1 MFNKKSKKV
10 INENIKIT
18 ENLLIENSKLKLDKL
33 FKKYGTSQEGISI
46 TDVDDKLEEYGK
58 NIIDIKDNNNI
69 WHRLKEAFINPF
81 NIVLTIVAI
90 ITFITDV
97 VIATD
102 KDYATFILISST
114 ILISAIISYKEQ
126 TKSEIAAKKLKK
138 MITNKMEV
146 IRDGN
151 QVTVDIENIVP
162 GDIVKLSSGDMI
174 PGDVRFIETKDLFID
189 QAALTGESNP
199 VEKFSEFK
207 KYETI
212 TDISNIGF
220 MGTNIVSGSSKAIVL
235 TTGNNTYFG
244 SMAKSLYSVNEK
256 NSFEKGIDDITKI
269 LIRFMFVLV
278 PVVLVVNYFSVGNI
292 LTSLIFAITIAV
304 GLTPEMLPVITTSTL
319 AKGAVEMSKKKTI
332 VKRLSSIQTFGQM
345 NILCTDKTGTL
356 TEDRV
361 ILEKYMDASGKES
374 LRILKH
380 AFLNSYFQTGL
391 KNLIDVAI
399 IERAAKENMNILKEQ
414 YVRED
419 EIPFDFS
426 RRRMSVVLRDE
437 KGKRQ
442 LITKGA
448 VDEVLSICSYIDF
461 DGTAIKMTDELREKA
476 YKVYEENNKEGL
488 RVLAVA
494 QKNEI
499 HDVNTFGVQDE
510 SCMVLIGFVG
520 FLDPPKQS
528 SKKAINALKKYG
540 VDTVVL
546 TGDSQGVAIKVCQKV
561 GIDTKNAIS
570 GKDIEALTDEEL
582 KEKVINCHLF
592 SKLSPMQKQRIVR
605 LFQENGN
612 TVGYM
617 GDGINDSPA
626 LKQADVGI
634 SVDTAVD
641 IAKETADII
650 LLEKDLNVLEEGVI
664 NGRKTFTNLL
674 KYIKMATSGNF
685 GNMISVIIASI
696 FLPFLPMLPVHILI
710 QNLLNDFAQIGM
722 PFDNVDNEY
731 IKNPKTWNTKGIKKF
746 MFNFGLI
753 STALDILCF
762 IVLWFIFGFNTNEKA
777 VMFQSGWFVF
787 GILSQTLI
795 IHLIR
800 TNKIP
805 FIKSK
810 SSKQLL
816 ISTFSVVIITTII
829 SFTNISVIFDL
840 AKLPYWYMLW
850 IIALMLVYII
860 LIQIYK
866 KIYIKN
872 NKEWL

>member
-1 MFNKKSKKV
+1 M
-10 INENIKIT
+10 
-18 ENLLIENSKLKLDKL
+18 
-33 FKKYGTSQEGISI
+33 
-46 TDVDDKLEEYGK
+46 
-58 NIIDIKDNNNI
+58 
-69 WHRLKEAFINPF
+69 KEAFINPF

-90 ITFITDV
+90 ITIITDV
-97 VIATD
+97 VIATN
-102 KDYATFILISST
+102 KDYATFILITST

-199 VEKFSEFK
+199 VEKFSELK

-570 GKDIEALTDEEL
+570 GKDLDNINDEEL
-582 KEKVINCHLF
+582 KEKIKKCHLF
-592 SKLSPMQKQRIVR
+592 SKLSPMQKQRVVR

-800 TNKIP
+800 TNKMP

-816 ISTFSVVIITTII
+816 ISTFSVVIVTTII

-840 AKLPYWYMLW
+840 AKLPYGYMLW
-850 IIALMLVYII
+850 IVVLMLVYII

>member
-1 MFNKKSKKV
+1 MSKVNNEKDYEKVENK
-10 INENIKIT
+10 IK
-18 ENLLIENSKLKLDKL
+18 ENSKLNVDKL
-33 FKKYGTSQEGISI
+33 LKKYKTSLDGIS
-46 TDVDDKLEEYGK
+46 VVEVEERMEEYGK
-58 NIIDIKDNNNI
+58 NIIEIKDQNTV
-69 WHRLKEAFINPF
+69 WHRIKEAFINPF
-81 NIVLTIVAI
+81 NIVLMIVAI

-102 KDYATFILISST
+102 KDYATFILIVST
-114 ILISAIISYKEQ
+114 VLISAIISYNEQ
-126 TKSEIAAKKLKK
+126 TKSYTAARKLKK
-138 MITNKMEV
+138 MITNKMDL

-151 QVTVDIENIVP
+151 VVTVDIENVVP

-174 PGDVRFIETKDLFID
+174 PGDVRFLETKDLFID
-189 QAALTGESNP
+189 QSSLTGESNP
-199 VEKFSEFK
+199 VEKFSELK
-207 KYETI
+207 EYDSV

-220 MGTNIVSGSSKAIVL
+220 MGTNIVSGSSKALVL
-235 TTGNNTYFG
+235 STGNNTYFA
-244 SMAKSLYSVNEK
+244 SMAKSLYTVNEK
-256 NSFEKGIDDITKI
+256 NSFEIGIEDITKI
-269 LIRFMFVLV
+269 LIRFMFILV
-278 PVVLVVNYFSVGNI
+278 PIVLVVNFFSVGDI
-292 LTSLIFAITIAV
+292 LSSLIFAITIAV

-356 TEDRV
+356 TEDKV
-361 ILEKYMDASGKES
+361 ILEKYMDVSGKES

-391 KNLIDVAI
+391 KNLIDVAVI
-399 IERAAKENMNILKEQ
+399 SRAEKENMNILKEK

-419 EIPFDFS
+419 EIPFDFA
-426 RRRMSVVLRDE
+426 RRRMSVVLRDDT
-437 KGKRQ
+437 GKRQ

-448 VDEVLSICSYIDF
+448 VDEILSICSFIDF
-461 DGTAIKMTDELREKA
+461 DGKVVEMTDELRQQA
-476 YKVYEENNKEGL
+476 YKVYEENNNDGL
-488 RVLAVA
+488 RVIAVA

-510 SCMVLIGFVG
+510 SNMVLIGFVG
-520 FLDPPKQS
+520 FLDPPKES
-528 SKKAINALKKYG
+528 AKKAISALKKYG

-546 TGDSQGVAIKVCQKV
+546 TGDSEGVAIKVCKKV
-561 GIDTKNAIS
+561 GIDTENALS
-570 GKDIEALTDEEL
+570 GKDVEKLTDEEL
-582 KEKVINCHLF
+582 KEKVKNCHLF
-592 SKLSPMQKQRIVR
+592 SKLSPMQKQRVVR
-605 LFQENGN
+605 IFQENGN

-617 GDGINDSPA
+617 GDGINDSPP

-664 NGRKTFTNLL
+664 NGRRTFTNLL

-722 PFDNVDNEY
+722 PFDNVDDEY
-731 IKNPKTWNTKGIKKF
+731 IRKPKTWNTEGIKKF
-746 MFNFGLI
+746 MFHFGLI
-753 STALDILCF
+753 STILDMMCF
-762 IVLWFIFGFNTNEKA
+762 FVLWVVFKFNTVEKA

-800 TNKIP
+800 TSKIP
-805 FIKSK
+805 FVESK

-816 ISTFSVVIITTII
+816 ISTFAVLCITLIIA
-829 SFTNISVIFDL
+829 FTNISVIFDL
-840 AKLPYWYMLW
+840 SKLPYMYLVW
-850 IIALMLVYII
+850 IAILMSIYI
-860 LIQIYK
+860 LFIQVYK
-866 KIYIKN
+866 KFYIKQ

>member
-1 MFNKKSKKV
+1 MKK
-10 INENIKIT
+10 INNENLKNT
-18 ENLLIENSKLKLDKL
+18 EKLIIEDSKLNIDKL
-33 FKKYGTSQEGISI
+33 LKKYKTSFEGISVV
-46 TDVDDKLEEYGK
+46 DVDDRINKYGR
-58 NIIDIKDNNNI
+58 NIIDIKDNNTI
-69 WHRLKEAFINPF
+69 WHRLKEALINPF
-81 NIVLTIVAI
+81 NIVLFIVAI
-90 ITFITDV
+90 ITYITDV
-97 VIATD
+97 VMATQ
-102 KDYATFILISST
+102 KDYATFILIVST
-114 ILISAIISYKEQ
+114 ILISAIISFNEQ
-126 TKSEIAAKKLKK
+126 TKSQIAAKKLKK
-138 MITNKMEV
+138 MISNKMDV
-146 IRDGN
+146 IRDDN
-151 QVTVDIENIVP
+151 HVTIDIENVVP

-199 VEKFSEFK
+199 VEKFSDLKEFD
-207 KYETI
+207 TI

-220 MGTNIVSGSSKAIVL
+220 MGTNIVSGSSTAVVL

-244 SMAKSLYSVNEK
+244 TMAKSIYSVAEK
-256 NSFEKGIDDITKI
+256 NTFEKGIDDITKI
-269 LIRFMFVLV
+269 LIRFMIILV
-278 PVVLVVNYFSVGNI
+278 PIVLVVNYLSIGDI
-292 LTSLIFAITIAV
+292 WSSLIFAITIAV

-356 TEDRV
+356 TEDKV

-399 IERAAKENMNILKEQ
+399 ISRAEKENMNVLKEQ
-414 YVRED
+414 YERED

-448 VDEVLSICSYIDF
+448 VDEILSICSYIDF
-461 DGTAIKMTDELREKA
+461 DGNVVELTDELRENA
-476 YKVYEENNKEGL
+476 YKVYEENNNDGL
-488 RVLAVA
+488 RVLAIA

-510 SCMVLIGFVG
+510 SNMVLIGFVG
-520 FLDPPKQS
+520 FLDPPKAS
-528 SKKAINALKKYG
+528 AKSAIKALKKYG

-546 TGDSQGVAIKVCQKV
+546 TGDSEGVAIKVCQKV

-570 GKDIEALTDEEL
+570 GKIIDSFTDEEL
-582 KEKVINCHLF
+582 KEKVKKCHLF
-592 SKLSPMQKQRIVR
+592 SKLSPLQKQRVVR
-605 LFQENGN
+605 IFQENGN

-617 GDGINDSPA
+617 GDGINDSPP

-696 FLPFLPMLPVHILI
+696 FLPFLPMLPIHILI

-722 PFDNVDNEY
+722 PFDNVDSEY
-731 IKNPKTWNTKGIKKF
+731 IQRPKTWNTQGIKKF

-753 STALDILCF
+753 STVLDLLCF
-762 IVLWFIFGFNTNEKA
+762 IVLWFVFRFNSIEKA

-800 TNKIP
+800 TSKVP
-805 FIKSK
+805 FIESK

-816 ISTFSVVIITTII
+816 ISTFAVVLITLVI
-829 SFTNISVIFDL
+829 SFTNISVVFDL
-840 AKLPYWYMLW
+840 SKLPYTYLLW
-850 IIALMLVYII
+850 IVLLMTIYALFIQVYKR
-860 LIQIYK
+860 L
-866 KIYIKN
+866 YIKG

>member
-1 MFNKKSKKV
+1 
-10 INENIKIT
+10 
-18 ENLLIENSKLKLDKL
+18 
-33 FKKYGTSQEGISI
+33 
-46 TDVDDKLEEYGK
+46 
-58 NIIDIKDNNNI
+58 
-69 WHRLKEAFINPF
+69 
-81 NIVLTIVAI
+81 
-90 ITFITDV
+90 
-97 VIATD
+97 
-102 KDYATFILISST
+102 
-114 ILISAIISYKEQ
+114 
-126 TKSEIAAKKLKK
+126 
-138 MITNKMEV
+138 
-146 IRDGN
+146 
-151 QVTVDIENIVP
+151 
-162 GDIVKLSSGDMI
+162 
-174 PGDVRFIETKDLFID
+174 
-189 QAALTGESNP
+189 
-199 VEKFSEFK
+199 
-207 KYETI
+207 
-212 TDISNIGF
+212 
-220 MGTNIVSGSSKAIVL
+220 
-235 TTGNNTYFG
+235 
-244 SMAKSLYSVNEK
+244 MAKSLYSVNEK

-269 LIRFMFVLV
+269 LIRFMFILV
-278 PVVLVVNYFSVGNI
+278 PIVLIVDFFSVGDI
-292 LTSLIFAITIAV
+292 LSSLIFAITIAV

-332 VKRLSSIQTFGQM
+332 VKRLSAIQTFGQM
-345 NILCTDKTGTL
+345 DILCTDKTGTL
-356 TEDRV
+356 TEDKV
-361 ILEKYMDASGKES
+361 ILEKYMDAAGKES
-374 LRILKH
+374 IRILKH

-399 IERAAKENMNILKEQ
+399 IARAEKENLNILKER
-414 YVRED
+414 YIRED
-419 EIPFDFS
+419 EIPFDFA

-437 KGKRQ
+437 NGKRQ

-448 VDEVLSICSYIDF
+448 VDEILSICSYIDY
-461 DGTAIKMTDELREKA
+461 DGKAIELTDDLRQKA
-476 YKVYEENNKEGL
+476 YQVYEENNNDGL

-499 HDVNTFGVQDE
+499 NDVNTFGVQDE
-510 SCMVLIGFVG
+510 SNMVLIGFVG
-520 FLDPPKQS
+520 FLDPPKES
-528 SKKAINALKKYG
+528 AKKAINTLKKYG

-546 TGDSQGVAIKVCQKV
+546 TGDSEGVAIKVCQKV
-561 GIDTKNAIS
+561 GIDTKDSIS
-570 GKDIEALTDEEL
+570 GKDIDKFSDDEL
-582 KEKVINCHLF
+582 KEKVKNCHLF
-592 SKLSPMQKQRIVR
+592 SKLSPMQKQRVVR
-605 LFQENGN
+605 IFQENGN

-617 GDGINDSPA
+617 GDGINDSPP

-731 IKNPKTWNTKGIKKF
+731 IQKPKTWNTEGIKKF

-753 STALDILCF
+753 STVLDVICF
-762 IVLWFIFGFNTNEKA
+762 IVLWYVFGFNTVEKA

-800 TNKIP
+800 TSKIP
-805 FIKSK
+805 FIESK

-816 ISTFSVVIITTII
+816 ISTFIVVLITLIIA
-829 SFTNISVIFDL
+829 FTNISVIFDL
-840 AKLPYWYMLW
+840 SKLPHMYLLW
-850 IIALMLVYII
+850 IIILMTIYII
-860 LIQIYK
+860 FIQVYK
-866 KIYIKN
+866 KFYIKN

>member
-1 MFNKKSKKV
+1 MKDN
-10 INENIKIT
+10 NERISIT
-18 ENLLIENSKLKLDKL
+18 EKLLKEDSKLSIDKL
-33 FKKYGTSQEGISI
+33 LKKYHTSQEGISI
-46 TDVDDKLEEYGK
+46 VDVEDRLFKYGT
-58 NIIDIKDNNNI
+58 NIIDIKNNNTI
-69 WHRLKEAFINPF
+69 WNRLKEAFINPF
-81 NIVLTIVAI
+81 NIVLIIVAI

-97 VIATD
+97 IIATE
-102 KDYATFILISST
+102 KDYATFILIVSI
-114 ILISAIISYKEQ
+114 ILISAFISFKEQ
-126 TKSEIAAKKLKK
+126 TKSDNAAKKLKK
-138 MITNKMEV
+138 MITNKIDV

-151 QVTVDIENIVP
+151 LSTVDIENIVP

-189 QAALTGESNP
+189 QASLTGESNP
-199 VEKFSEFK
+199 IEKFVEAK
-207 KYETI
+207 EYETV

-220 MGTNIVSGSSKAIVL
+220 MGTNIVSGSSKAVVL
-235 TTGNNTYFG
+235 ATGNHTYFG
-244 SMAKSLYSVNEK
+244 SMAKSLYTVSDK
-256 NSFEKGIDDITKI
+256 NTFEKGIDDITKI
-269 LIRFMFVLV
+269 LIRFMIILV
-278 PVVLVVNYFSVGNI
+278 PIVLFINI
-292 LTSLIFAITIAV
+292 FTTHSIIASLIFAITIAV

-356 TEDRV
+356 TEDKV
-361 ILEKYMDASGKES
+361 ILEKYMDATGKES

-380 AFLNSYFQTGL
+380 AFLNSFFQTGL

-399 IERAAKENMNILKEQ
+399 INRAEKENMNVLKEK

-426 RRRMSVVLRDE
+426 RRRMSVVLRDDT
-437 KGKRQ
+437 GKRQ

-448 VDEVLSICSYIDF
+448 VDEILSICSLIDF
-461 DGTAIKMTDELREKA
+461 DGKVEELTDELREKA
-476 YKVYEENNKEGL
+476 YKVYEENNKDGL

-499 HDVNTFGVQDE
+499 HDVNVFGVQDE
-510 SCMVLIGFVG
+510 CNMVLIGFVG
-520 FLDPPKQS
+520 FLDPPKES
-528 SKKAINALKKYG
+528 AKKAVEGLKKYG

-546 TGDSQGVAIKVCQKV
+546 TGDSEGVAIKVCKKV
-561 GIDTKNAIS
+561 GIDTENCLS
-570 GKDIEALTDEEL
+570 GKDVENMTDDEL
-582 KEKVINCHLF
+582 REKVKVCHLF
-592 SKLSPMQKQRIVR
+592 SKLSPIQKQRVVR

-617 GDGINDSPA
+617 GDGINDSSA
-626 LKQADVGI
+626 LKQADIGI

-685 GNMISVIIASI
+685 GNMISVIIASLV
-696 FLPFLPMLPVHILI
+696 LPFLPMLPIHILV

-722 PFDNVDNEY
+722 PFDNVDNDF
-731 IKNPKTWNTKGIKKF
+731 IKKPKTWNTDGIKRF
-746 MFNFGLI
+746 MFNFGII
-753 STALDILCF
+753 STVLDVLCF
-762 IVLWFIFGFNTNEKA
+762 IVLWFVFKFNSPEKA

-805 FIKSK
+805 FVQSK

-816 ISTFSVVIITTII
+816 VSTFAVVVITILI
-829 SFTNISVIFDL
+829 AFTSIAVVFDL
-840 AKLPYWYMLW
+840 SVMP
-850 IIALMLVYII
+850 LMYLVWVLILLLVYAT
-860 LIQIYK
+860 LVQIYK
-866 KIYIKN
+866 RFYIKK